1 MQKEEDRWWW
11 TRCRGAGTNHLPPLG
26 TDFFDHVLRLIRILL
41 LLAHLHRTTC
51 NILLYLLTDQRPERS
66 IMRYGLCI
74 TMQETDVEVGDILMS
89 VFILHRSQQCK
100 RMSRKPMI
108 GIPALFYGGKS
119 LINNASW

>member
-1 MQKEEDRWWW
+1 
-11 TRCRGAGTNHLPPLG
+11 
-26 TDFFDHVLRLIRILL
+26 
-41 LLAHLHRTTC
+41 
-51 NILLYLLTDQRPERS
+51 
-66 IMRYGLCI
+66 MRYGLCI